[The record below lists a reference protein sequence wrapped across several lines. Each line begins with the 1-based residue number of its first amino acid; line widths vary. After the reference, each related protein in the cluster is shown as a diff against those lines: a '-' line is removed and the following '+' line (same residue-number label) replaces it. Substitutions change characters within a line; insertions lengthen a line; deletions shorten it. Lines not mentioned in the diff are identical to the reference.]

1 MGLMIRPRIRPL
13 TPPDDR
19 AQVDAGAQREG
30 EEGMTMFGTG
40 LSTSRH
46 LASRLPTT
54 TPSRNG
60 TSAATSATSGMS
72 ARPEAPRNSRLKK
85 GPSLTALATAPRL
98 MPVPSAKAKKG

>member
-13 TPPDDR
+13 TPPLTTAPR
-19 AQVDAGAQREG
+19 LMPVPSAKAKK
-30 EEGMTMFGTG
+30 GMTMFGTG

-85 GPSLTALATAPRL
+85 GPSLTALAT
-98 MPVPSAKAKKG
+98 